1 MVEFWL
7 CAIALFIT
15 VINVTSMRVVGLN
28 GAKDINSSADI
39 LVPMRNEELNVEGS
53 LKSLLNSE
61 LLTQPKIY
69 VLDDGSTD
77 QTANLISEFKVAK
90 LIGTELP
97 EGWLGKNWACHNL
110 VKAGSGEYLVFLD
123 ADVRLHPYA
132 IASAITKMNSLGWDY
147 ISPYPKQLVG
157 TFIEKLIQP
166 LLQWSW
172 IASVPLRIAEK
183 YPNRSMT
190 IANGQ
195 FLIIKRSAYEASG
208 GHLAIAGEVLDDLE
222 LARLLIAK
230 GFKGGVAEGSAVS
243 SCRMYKSSEELISGY
258 TKSLWKA
265 FGGTAGTIFALALL
279 VLTGLIPYLSFGAPV
294 VFIFL
299 SRVLSALKT
308 RSNPAYAL
316 LHPFAILVLCY
327 LIFLSVLRKSRGTLQ
342 WRGRAI

>member
-1 MVEFWL
+1 
-7 CAIALFIT
+7 
-15 VINVTSMRVVGLN
+15 MRVVGLK
-28 GAKDINSSADI
+28 GAASINESVDI

-90 LIGTELP
+90 LIGTEPP

-110 VKAGSGEYLVFLD
+110 VKAGSGKYLVFVD

-183 YPNRSMT
+183 FPSRSMT

-230 GFKGGVAEGSAVS
+230 GFKGGVADGSAVS
-243 SCRMYKSSEELISGY
+243 SCRMYKSSEELINGY

-265 FGGTAGTIFALALL
+265 FGGVIGTIVALFLL
-279 VLTGLIPYLSFGAPV
+279 AITGIIPYLSFGAPV

-299 SRVLSALKT
+299 SRTLSAIKT

-316 LHPFAILVLCY
+316 LHPLAILVLCY
-327 LIFLSVLRKSRGTLQ
+327 LILLSVLRKSRGTLQ
-342 WRGRAI
+342 WRGRAIS